1 MLQKRAVSQF
11 QVEQKKKKTKQSI
24 WSTLFL
30 ILPIS
35 FNGATISLLP
45 YQFHLVGVILATV
58 LFILSS
64 VVCVY
69 AGFLIVSSLSH
80 LQMDTANTVKA
91 LTYHE
96 LAQRT
101 LGECKCCKPKDNL
114 QRNESLER
122 LRRMCGKFV
131 SSSMAVMN
139 CICLMG
145 AGVAGVVFNKN
156 VAAES
161 IVQSYP
167 GGEDQAP

>member
-69 AGFLIVSSLSH
+69 AGFLIVSSLSSSDGH
-80 LQMDTANTVKA
+80 CEHCEGSNVPRAGATNSGRVQVLQA
-91 LTYHE
+91 
-96 LAQRT
+96 
-101 LGECKCCKPKDNL
+101 
-114 QRNESLER
+114 
-122 LRRMCGKFV
+122 
-131 SSSMAVMN
+131 
-139 CICLMG
+139 
-145 AGVAGVVFNKN
+145 
-156 VAAES
+156 
-161 IVQSYP
+161 
-167 GGEDQAP
+167 